1 MAQEDNYL
9 KEKDY
14 SHLLKMMQVH
24 GTDSLSGLQRSILG
38 LGPVPQV
45 QQQEKEF
52 SPHVETYSAM
62 EDESEPMLSAFLP
75 KPGEDIESRDQKYS
89 AYQKLRERMS
99 GGAASEEEVEKLS
112 RMFDL

>member
-38 LGPVPQV
+38 LGPVAQV
-45 QQQEKEF
+45 QQEEAEF
-52 SPHVETYSAM
+52 SPPIERYSAR
-62 EDESEPMLSAFLP
+62 EP
-75 KPGEDIESRDQKYS
+75 R
-89 AYQKLRERMS
+89 
-99 GGAASEEEVEKLS
+99 GATV
-112 RMFDL
+112 